1 MTLLAATPVQRA
13 PNHKAVGIWLL
24 VIAAIIAGM
33 VTLGGLTRL
42 TGSGLS
48 ITQWDPIV
56 GVVPPLTHSAWESA
70 FHQYQQIP
78 QYTRENEGMTLDG
91 FKGIF
96 WWEWSHRLLG
106 RTIGVLFLI
115 PFLWFAWRG
124 DIPRRGW
131 PRMVLLF
138 ALGGLQGFVGWW
150 MVESGLEV
158 RVSVSQY
165 RLALHLGVALI
176 LLLAILWTAFEYLQP
191 KRPGAKPA
199 PFAEWAGA
207 FVALVYV
214 QMLLGAIVAGL
225 HAGLIYN
232 TWPSMNGHYFP
243 ENMWFVHPWFRN
255 FFENPGLAQF
265 DHRIGAYLVGLS
277 ALALWGLGLRAKL
290 QGAARWSGTLL
301 IVIVACQITLGIET
315 LLNQAPIV
323 LSAIHQA
330 TAVALLVTALWH
342 FYEVNGRKSP
352 VQHFV
357 SA

>member
-1 MTLLAATPVQRA
+1 MTALAATA
-13 PNHKAVGIWLL
+13 PHMPNRRAVGVWLL

-33 VTLGGLTRL
+33 VTVGGLTRL

-48 ITQWDPIV
+48 ITQWEPIV
-56 GVVPPLTHSAWESA
+56 GVVPPLTKAQWEDA
-70 FHQYQQIP
+70 FHQYQRIP

-106 RTIGVLFLI
+106 RLLGVLFFV

-176 LLLAILWTAFEYLQP
+176 LLLTILWTAFEYLQP
-191 KRPGAKPA
+191 KIPGTRPA
-199 PFAEWAGA
+199 PFAKFSGA
-207 FVALVYV
+207 FVGLVYF

-232 TWPSMNGHYFP
+232 TWPSMNGRFFP
-243 ENMWFVHPWFRN
+243 EGAWFVQPWWQN
-255 FFENPGLAQF
+255 FTENPGLAQF
-265 DHRIGAYLVGLS
+265 DHRMGAYLVAAS
-277 ALALWGLGLRAKL
+277 AAAIWWLGIRAKL
-290 QGAARWSGTLL
+290 QGAARFSGALL
-301 IVIVACQITLGIET
+301 IVVVACQIVLGIET
-315 LLNQAPIV
+315 LLNQAPIA

-330 TAVALLVTALWH
+330 TAVALLATALWH
-342 FYEVNGRKSP
+342 FYEVSGRRAITAGS
-352 VQHFV
+352 H
-357 SA
+357 